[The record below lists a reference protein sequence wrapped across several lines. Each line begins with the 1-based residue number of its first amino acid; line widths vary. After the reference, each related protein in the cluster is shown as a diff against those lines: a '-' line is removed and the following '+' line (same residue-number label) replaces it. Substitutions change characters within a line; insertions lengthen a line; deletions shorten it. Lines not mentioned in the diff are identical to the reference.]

1 MEIEGDSNELFDTN
15 QGLTLEVHA
24 KSDPSPNTD
33 SEDTPNKVIDDQL
46 TVEGQPPIDVID
58 DSKDTTEKV
67 ICDQHTVE
75 GPPPMNTINDDKDTE
90 SDFIKEHADA
100 LVSYPADDLQIL
112 QTNDMKGQDDI
123 FNNNEPPEMTENIK
137 LRIMDDYEE
146 HIVEGPMNEIS
157 LDDGE
162 DNSIEDGLM
171 DEVNLDEDNS
181 VAKKESS
188 EPKLDDTFSP
198 IDKEDYQEEI
208 HRDDN
213 DEILKQTTVTFAAT
227 PVKSSP
233 TAPTLNTVSEQGEFI
248 NISVTSPHKVGDGIT
263 SYMAYKVKT
272 TTNIQNF
279 KKKELSVTRRFS
291 DFLGLRDKLNDKYAR
306 AGRIVPS
313 APDKSVVGMT
323 KTKISK
329 DDENSDQSEFIE
341 KRRVALE
348 RYLTRTATHSVL
360 LNDPDFREF
369 LELNTE
375 LPKANQT
382 STLSGKNVMKM
393 FSKMGDKVSS
403 YTTKMEEPDSWFEE
417 KTNMI
422 DNLESQ
428 LNKVLFSTEAL
439 VGFRKTLAGQTYS
452 VSKSIT
458 ALGHAEEDT
467 KLSAALDQLG
477 DVYMEIQKVHDQQ
490 SKDDLFLLSELVH
503 DYLGLVA
510 AIKDV
515 LAERVKAW
523 QHWQSVI
530 KDLNR
535 KREYKVKLE
544 VSGKADK
551 LAELKSQISETER
564 QQESAQDV
572 FDKISA
578 TFKEEIEN
586 FEAKKCQ
593 DFKANLVD
601 YLEKMLKG
609 QETVATQWE
618 RYLPEIKQCG
628 A

>member
-1 MEIEGDSNELFDTN
+1 MDIEGDSNNGNELVETN
-15 QGLTLEVHA
+15 KDLSLDAPV
-24 KSDPSPNTD
+24 KSDPTSNVT
-33 SEDTPNKVIDDQL
+33 SEVNSDKVLDEQL
-46 TVEGQPPIDVID
+46 
-58 DSKDTTEKV
+58 
-67 ICDQHTVE
+67 TVE
-75 GPPPMNTINDDKDTE
+75 GPPPMDATNVDEDSEPDIT
-90 SDFIKEHADA
+90 KEQSAA
-100 LVSYPADDLQIL
+100 PVLYPADELQKL
-112 QTNDMKGQDDI
+112 QTNDTKDQHDDL
-123 FNNNEPPEMTENIK
+123 FNDNEPPEMTENIK

-162 DNSIEDGLM
+162 DNSIKDGLM
-171 DEVNLDEDNS
+171 DEVNLDEDS
-181 VAKKESS
+181 SMARIES
-188 EPKLDDTFSP
+188 KLDNSFSP
-198 IDKEDYQEEI
+198 IDNDDNLDEI
-208 HRDDN
+208 PRDDN
-213 DEILKQTTVTFAAT
+213 DEIKKQSTVTFAAP
-227 PVKSSP
+227 PVTSAPS
-233 TAPTLNTVSEQGEFI
+233 APTLNTISEQGEFI
-248 NISVTSPHKVGDGIT
+248 NISVTSPHKVGDGIS

-291 DFLGLRDKLNDKYAR
+291 DFLGLRDKLNDKYTH

-329 DDENSDQSEFIE
+329 DDENADQSEFIE
-341 KRRVALE
+341 KRRAALE

-360 LNDPDFREF
+360 RNDPDFREF

-428 LNKVLFSTEAL
+428 LNKLLYSTEAL
-439 VGFRKTLAGQTYS
+439 VAFRKTLAGQTYS

-477 DVYMEIQKVHDQQ
+477 DVFMEIQKVHDQQ

-510 AIKDV
+510 AIKDA

-523 QHWQSVI
+523 QHWQAVT

-551 LAELKSQISETER
+551 LAELKAQISETER
-564 QQESAQDV
+564 QQDSAQDV

-593 DFKANLVD
+593 DFKSNLVD
-601 YLEKMLKG
+601 YLERMLKG

>member
-1 MEIEGDSNELFDTN
+1 MDIEGDSNNGNELVETN
-15 QGLTLEVHA
+15 TDLSLDAPV
-24 KSDPSPNTD
+24 KSDPTSNVT
-33 SEDTPNKVIDDQL
+33 SEVNSDKVLDEQL
-46 TVEGQPPIDVID
+46 
-58 DSKDTTEKV
+58 
-67 ICDQHTVE
+67 TVE
-75 GPPPMNTINDDKDTE
+75 GPPPMDATNIDEDSEPDIT
-90 SDFIKEHADA
+90 KEQSAA
-100 LVSYPADDLQIL
+100 PVLYPADELQKL
-112 QTNDMKGQDDI
+112 QTNDTKDQHDDL
-123 FNNNEPPEMTENIK
+123 FNDNEPPEMTENIK

-162 DNSIEDGLM
+162 DNSIKDGLM
-171 DEVNLDEDNS
+171 DEVNLDEDS
-181 VAKKESS
+181 SMARIES
-188 EPKLDDTFSP
+188 KLDNSFSP
-198 IDKEDYQEEI
+198 IDNDDNLDEI
-208 HRDDN
+208 PRDDN
-213 DEILKQTTVTFAAT
+213 DEIKKQSTVTFAAP
-227 PVKSSP
+227 PVTSAPS
-233 TAPTLNTVSEQGEFI
+233 APTLNTISEQGEFI
-248 NISVTSPHKVGDGIT
+248 NISVTSPHKVGDGIS

-291 DFLGLRDKLNDKYAR
+291 DFLGLRDKLNDKYTH

-329 DDENSDQSEFIE
+329 DDENADQSEFIE
-341 KRRVALE
+341 KRRAALE

-360 LNDPDFREF
+360 RNDPDFREF

-403 YTTKMEEPDSWFEE
+403 YTTKMEETDSWFEE

-428 LNKVLFSTEAL
+428 LNKLLYSTEAL
-439 VGFRKTLAGQTYS
+439 VAFRKTLAGQTYS

-477 DVYMEIQKVHDQQ
+477 DVFMEIQKVHDQQ

-510 AIKDV
+510 AIKDA

-523 QHWQSVI
+523 QHWQAVT

-551 LAELKSQISETER
+551 LAELKAQISETER

-593 DFKANLVD
+593 DFKSNLVD
-601 YLEKMLKG
+601 YLERMLKG

>member
-1 MEIEGDSNELFDTN
+1 MDIEGDSNNGNELVETN
-15 QGLTLEVHA
+15 KDLSLDAPV
-24 KSDPSPNTD
+24 KSDPTSNVT
-33 SEDTPNKVIDDQL
+33 SEVNSDKVLDEQL
-46 TVEGQPPIDVID
+46 
-58 DSKDTTEKV
+58 
-67 ICDQHTVE
+67 TVE
-75 GPPPMNTINDDKDTE
+75 GPPPMDATNIDEDSEPDIT
-90 SDFIKEHADA
+90 KEQSAA
-100 LVSYPADDLQIL
+100 PVLYPADELQKL
-112 QTNDMKGQDDI
+112 QTNDTKDQHDDL
-123 FNNNEPPEMTENIK
+123 FNDNEPPEMTENIK

-162 DNSIEDGLM
+162 DNSIKDGLM
-171 DEVNLDEDNS
+171 DEVNLDEDS
-181 VAKKESS
+181 SMAIIES
-188 EPKLDDTFSP
+188 KLDNSFSP
-198 IDKEDYQEEI
+198 IDNDDNLDEI
-208 HRDDN
+208 PRDDN
-213 DEILKQTTVTFAAT
+213 DEIKKQSTVTFAAP
-227 PVKSSP
+227 PVTSAPS
-233 TAPTLNTVSEQGEFI
+233 APTLNTISEQGEFI
-248 NISVTSPHKVGDGIT
+248 NISVTSPHKVGDGIS

-291 DFLGLRDKLNDKYAR
+291 DFLGLRDKLNDKYTH

-329 DDENSDQSEFIE
+329 DDENADQSEFIE
-341 KRRVALE
+341 KRRAALE

-360 LNDPDFREF
+360 RNDPDFREF

-428 LNKVLFSTEAL
+428 LNKLLYSTEAL
-439 VGFRKTLAGQTYS
+439 VAFRKTLAGQTYS

-477 DVYMEIQKVHDQQ
+477 DVFMEIQKVHDQQ

-510 AIKDV
+510 AIKDA

-523 QHWQSVI
+523 QHWQAVT

-551 LAELKSQISETER
+551 LAELKAQISETER
-564 QQESAQDV
+564 QQDSAQDV

-593 DFKANLVD
+593 DFKSNLVD
-601 YLEKMLKG
+601 YLERMLKG

>member
-1 MEIEGDSNELFDTN
+1 MDIEGDSNNGNELVETN
-15 QGLTLEVHA
+15 TDLSLDAPV
-24 KSDPSPNTD
+24 KSDPTSNVT
-33 SEDTPNKVIDDQL
+33 SEVNSDKVLDEQL
-46 TVEGQPPIDVID
+46 
-58 DSKDTTEKV
+58 
-67 ICDQHTVE
+67 TVE
-75 GPPPMNTINDDKDTE
+75 GPPPMDATNIDEDSEPDIT
-90 SDFIKEHADA
+90 KEQSAA
-100 LVSYPADDLQIL
+100 PVLYPADELQKL
-112 QTNDMKGQDDI
+112 QTNDTKDQHDDL
-123 FNNNEPPEMTENIK
+123 FNDNEPPEMTENIK

-162 DNSIEDGLM
+162 DNSIKDGLM
-171 DEVNLDEDNS
+171 DEVNLDEDSSMAKIESAEFKHDNS
-181 VAKKESS
+181 
-188 EPKLDDTFSP
+188 FSP
-198 IDKEDYQEEI
+198 IDKDDNLEEI
-208 HRDDN
+208 SRDDN
-213 DEILKQTTVTFAAT
+213 DEIIKKRATVTFAAP
-227 PVKSSP
+227 PVTSAPS
-233 TAPTLNTVSEQGEFI
+233 APTLSTILEQGEFI
-248 NISVTSPHKVGDGIT
+248 NISVTSPHKVGDGIS

-291 DFLGLRDKLNDKYAR
+291 DFLGLRDKLNDKYTH

-329 DDENSDQSEFIE
+329 DDENADQSEFIE
-341 KRRVALE
+341 KRRAALE

-360 LNDPDFREF
+360 RNDPDFREF

-428 LNKVLFSTEAL
+428 LNKLLYSTEAL
-439 VGFRKTLAGQTYS
+439 VAFRKTLAGQTYS

-477 DVYMEIQKVHDQQ
+477 DVFMEIQKVHDQQ

-510 AIKDV
+510 AIKDA

-523 QHWQSVI
+523 QHWQAVT

-551 LAELKSQISETER
+551 LAELKAQISETER

-593 DFKANLVD
+593 DFKSNLVD
-601 YLEKMLKG
+601 YLERMLKG

>member
-1 MEIEGDSNELFDTN
+1 MDIEGDSNNGNELVETN
-15 QGLTLEVHA
+15 KDLSLDAPV
-24 KSDPSPNTD
+24 KSDPTSNVT
-33 SEDTPNKVIDDQL
+33 SEVNSDKVLDEQL
-46 TVEGQPPIDVID
+46 
-58 DSKDTTEKV
+58 
-67 ICDQHTVE
+67 TVE
-75 GPPPMNTINDDKDTE
+75 GPPPMDATNIDEDSEPDIT
-90 SDFIKEHADA
+90 KEQSAA
-100 LVSYPADDLQIL
+100 PVLYPADELQKL
-112 QTNDMKGQDDI
+112 QTNDTKDQHDDL
-123 FNNNEPPEMTENIK
+123 FNDNEPPEMTENIK

-162 DNSIEDGLM
+162 DNSIKDGLM
-171 DEVNLDEDNS
+171 DEVNLDEDS
-181 VAKKESS
+181 SMARIES
-188 EPKLDDTFSP
+188 KLDNSFSP
-198 IDKEDYQEEI
+198 IENDDNLDEI
-208 HRDDN
+208 PRDDN
-213 DEILKQTTVTFAAT
+213 DEIKKQSTVTFAAP
-227 PVKSSP
+227 PVTSAPS
-233 TAPTLNTVSEQGEFI
+233 APTLNTISEQGEFI
-248 NISVTSPHKVGDGIT
+248 NISVTSPHKVGDGIS

-291 DFLGLRDKLNDKYAR
+291 DFLGLRDKLNDKYTH

-329 DDENSDQSEFIE
+329 DDENADQSEFIE
-341 KRRVALE
+341 KRRAALE

-360 LNDPDFREF
+360 RNDPDFREF

-428 LNKVLFSTEAL
+428 LNKLLYSTEAL
-439 VGFRKTLAGQTYS
+439 VAFRKTLAGQTYS

-477 DVYMEIQKVHDQQ
+477 DVFMEIQKVHDQQ

-510 AIKDV
+510 AIKDA

-523 QHWQSVI
+523 QHWQAVT

-551 LAELKSQISETER
+551 LAELKAQISETER
-564 QQESAQDV
+564 QQDSAQDV

-578 TFKEEIEN
+578 TFKEEIDN

-601 YLEKMLKG
+601 YLERMLKG

>member
-1 MEIEGDSNELFDTN
+1 MDIEGDSNNGNELVETN
-15 QGLTLEVHA
+15 KDLSLDAPV
-24 KSDPSPNTD
+24 KSDPTSNVT
-33 SEDTPNKVIDDQL
+33 SEVNSDKVLDEQL
-46 TVEGQPPIDVID
+46 
-58 DSKDTTEKV
+58 
-67 ICDQHTVE
+67 TVE
-75 GPPPMNTINDDKDTE
+75 GPPPMDATNIDEDSEPDIT
-90 SDFIKEHADA
+90 KEQSAA
-100 LVSYPADDLQIL
+100 PVLYPADELQKL
-112 QTNDMKGQDDI
+112 QTNDTKDQHDDL
-123 FNNNEPPEMTENIK
+123 FNDNEPPEMTENIK

-162 DNSIEDGLM
+162 DNSIKDGLM
-171 DEVNLDEDNS
+171 DEVNLDEDS
-181 VAKKESS
+181 SMARIES
-188 EPKLDDTFSP
+188 KLDNSFSP
-198 IDKEDYQEEI
+198 IDNDDNLDEI
-208 HRDDN
+208 PRDDN
-213 DEILKQTTVTFAAT
+213 DEIKKQSTVTFAAP
-227 PVKSSP
+227 PVTSAPS
-233 TAPTLNTVSEQGEFI
+233 APTLNTISEQGEFI
-248 NISVTSPHKVGDGIT
+248 NISVTSPHKVGDGIS

-291 DFLGLRDKLNDKYAR
+291 DFLGLRDKLNDKYTH

-329 DDENSDQSEFIE
+329 DDENADQSEFIE
-341 KRRVALE
+341 KRRAALE

-360 LNDPDFREF
+360 RNDPDFREF

-428 LNKVLFSTEAL
+428 LNKLLYSTEAL

-477 DVYMEIQKVHDQQ
+477 DVFMEIQKVHDQQ

-510 AIKDV
+510 AIKDA

-523 QHWQSVI
+523 QHWQAVT

-551 LAELKSQISETER
+551 LAELKAQISETER
-564 QQESAQDV
+564 QQDSAQDV

-593 DFKANLVD
+593 DFKSNLVD
-601 YLEKMLKG
+601 YLERMLKG

>member
-1 MEIEGDSNELFDTN
+1 MDIEGDSNNGNELVETN
-15 QGLTLEVHA
+15 KDLSLDAPV
-24 KSDPSPNTD
+24 KSDPTSNVT
-33 SEDTPNKVIDDQL
+33 SEVNSDKVLDEQL
-46 TVEGQPPIDVID
+46 
-58 DSKDTTEKV
+58 
-67 ICDQHTVE
+67 TVE
-75 GPPPMNTINDDKDTE
+75 GPPPMDATNIDEDSEPDIT
-90 SDFIKEHADA
+90 KEQSAA
-100 LVSYPADDLQIL
+100 PVLYPADELQKL
-112 QTNDMKGQDDI
+112 QTNDTKDQHDDL
-123 FNNNEPPEMTENIK
+123 FNDNEPPEMTENIK

-162 DNSIEDGLM
+162 DNSIKDGLM
-171 DEVNLDEDNS
+171 DEVNLDEDS
-181 VAKKESS
+181 SMARIES
-188 EPKLDDTFSP
+188 KLDNSFSP
-198 IDKEDYQEEI
+198 IDNDDNLDEI
-208 HRDDN
+208 PRDDN
-213 DEILKQTTVTFAAT
+213 DEIKKQSTVTFAAP
-227 PVKSSP
+227 PVTSAPS
-233 TAPTLNTVSEQGEFI
+233 APTLNTISEQGEFI
-248 NISVTSPHKVGDGIT
+248 NISVTSPHKVGDGIS

-291 DFLGLRDKLNDKYAR
+291 DFLGLRDKLNDKYTH

-329 DDENSDQSEFIE
+329 DDENADQSEFIE
-341 KRRVALE
+341 KRRAALE

-360 LNDPDFREF
+360 RNDPDFREF

-403 YTTKMEEPDSWFEE
+403 YTTKMEETDSWFEE

-428 LNKVLFSTEAL
+428 LNKLLYSTEAL
-439 VGFRKTLAGQTYS
+439 VAFRKTLAGQTYS

-477 DVYMEIQKVHDQQ
+477 DVFMEIQKVHDQQ

-510 AIKDV
+510 AIKDA

-523 QHWQSVI
+523 QHWQAVT

-551 LAELKSQISETER
+551 LAELKAQISETER
-564 QQESAQDV
+564 QQDSAQDV

-578 TFKEEIEN
+578 TFKEEINN

-601 YLEKMLKG
+601 YLERMLKG

>member
-15 QGLTLEVHA
+15 KGLTLDIHA
-24 KSDPSPNTD
+24 KSDPTPNTD
-33 SEDTPNKVIDDQL
+33 SEDTPDKVIDDQL
-46 TVEGQPPIDVID
+46 TVEGQPTIDAID

-75 GPPPMNTINDDKDTE
+75 GPPPMNTINDDKDSE

-100 LVSYPADDLQIL
+100 PVSYPADDLQIL
-112 QTNDMKGQDDI
+112 QTNDMNDDI

-188 EPKLDDTFSP
+188 EPKLYDTFSH
-198 IDKEDYQEEI
+198 IDKEDYPEEI

-233 TAPTLNTVSEQGEFI
+233 TAPSLNTVSEQGEFI

-428 LNKVLFSTEAL
+428 LNKVLYSTDAL

-535 KREYKVKLE
+535 KREYKVKLD

>member
-1 MEIEGDSNELFDTN
+1 MDIEGDSNNGNELVETN
-15 QGLTLEVHA
+15 KDLSLDAPV
-24 KSDPSPNTD
+24 KSDPTSNVT
-33 SEDTPNKVIDDQL
+33 SEVNSDKVLDEQL
-46 TVEGQPPIDVID
+46 
-58 DSKDTTEKV
+58 
-67 ICDQHTVE
+67 TVE
-75 GPPPMNTINDDKDTE
+75 GPPPMDATNIDEDSEPDIT
-90 SDFIKEHADA
+90 KEQSAA
-100 LVSYPADDLQIL
+100 PVLYPADELQKL
-112 QTNDMKGQDDI
+112 QTNDTKDQHDDL
-123 FNNNEPPEMTENIK
+123 FNDNEPPEMTENIK

-162 DNSIEDGLM
+162 DNSIKDGLM
-171 DEVNLDEDNS
+171 DEVNLDEDS
-181 VAKKESS
+181 SMARIES
-188 EPKLDDTFSP
+188 KLDNSFSP
-198 IDKEDYQEEI
+198 IENDDNLDEI
-208 HRDDN
+208 PRDDN
-213 DEILKQTTVTFAAT
+213 DEIKKQSTVTFAAP
-227 PVKSSP
+227 PVTSAPS
-233 TAPTLNTVSEQGEFI
+233 APTLNTISEQGEFI
-248 NISVTSPHKVGDGIT
+248 NISVTSPHKVGDGIS

-291 DFLGLRDKLNDKYAR
+291 DFLGLRDKLNDKYTH

-329 DDENSDQSEFIE
+329 DDENADQSEFIE
-341 KRRVALE
+341 KRRAALE

-360 LNDPDFREF
+360 RNDPDFREF

-428 LNKVLFSTEAL
+428 LNKLLYSTEAL
-439 VGFRKTLAGQTYS
+439 VAFRKTLAGQTYS

-477 DVYMEIQKVHDQQ
+477 DVFMEIQKVHDQQ

-510 AIKDV
+510 AIKDA

-523 QHWQSVI
+523 QHWQAVT

-551 LAELKSQISETER
+551 LAELKAQISETER
-564 QQESAQDV
+564 QQDSAQDV

-578 TFKEEIEN
+578 TFKEEIDN

-593 DFKANLVD
+593 DFKDNLVD
-601 YLEKMLKG
+601 YLERMLKG

>member
-1 MEIEGDSNELFDTN
+1 MDIEGDSNNGNELVETN
-15 QGLTLEVHA
+15 KDAPV
-24 KSDPSPNTD
+24 KSDPTLNVD
-33 SEDTPNKVIDDQL
+33 SEVT
-46 TVEGQPPIDVID
+46 
-58 DSKDTTEKV
+58 SEKV
-67 ICDQHTVE
+67 LDEQPTVE
-75 GPPPMNTINDDKDTE
+75 GPPPMDAINVEGPPPMDALNDDENSEPDIT
-90 SDFIKEHADA
+90 KEQSAA
-100 LVSYPADDLQIL
+100 PVLYPADELQQL
-112 QTNDMKGQDDI
+112 QTNDAKDQHDDDL
-123 FNNNEPPEMTENIK
+123 FNDNEPPEMTENIK
-137 LRIMDDYEE
+137 LRIMDDYED
-146 HIVEGPMNEIS
+146 HMVEGPMNEIS

-162 DNSIEDGLM
+162 DNSIKDGLM
-171 DEVNLDEDNS
+171 DEVNLDEDS
-181 VAKKESS
+181 SIAKIESAES
-188 EPKLDDTFSP
+188 KDDNLFGP
-198 IDKEDYQEEI
+198 IDKDDTTEEI
-208 HRDDN
+208 PRDDN
-213 DEILKQTTVTFAAT
+213 DEIKKQTTVTFAA
-227 PVKSSP
+227 PLVKSAPS
-233 TAPTLNTVSEQGEFI
+233 APTLNTISEQGEFI
-248 NISVTSPHKVGDGIT
+248 NISVTSPHKVGDGIS

-291 DFLGLRDKLNDKYAR
+291 DFLGLRDKLNDKYTH

-329 DDENSDQSEFIE
+329 DDENADQSEFIE
-341 KRRVALE
+341 KRRAALE
-348 RYLTRTATHSVL
+348 RYLTRTATHPIL
-360 LNDPDFREF
+360 RNDPDFREF

-403 YTTKMEEPDSWFEE
+403 FSTKMEEPDSWFEE

-428 LNKVLFSTEAL
+428 LNKLLYSTEAL

-477 DVYMEIQKVHDQQ
+477 DVFMEIQKVHDQQ

-510 AIKDV
+510 AIKDA

-523 QHWQSVI
+523 QHWQAVT

-564 QQESAQDV
+564 QQESAQDI

-601 YLEKMLKG
+601 YLERMLKG